1 MAATSVDTRT
11 RPVGASPPV
20 DAATFWAT
28 EWASAL
34 ARNGERAASD
44 AERLELP
51 PLALAVAG
59 DGDGDDDV
67 WTLRRSDRGL
77 EAVPGGDATPLRVT
91 LDGDAFTDLVH
102 ERRTALGLAV
112 AGRLDGDGA
121 SKDAFY
127 TWDAVLR
134 SALDG
139 RGVHRAGDVTLRA
152 LDGSPLDLDQRF
164 DVGDLGDLGDLRDS
178 GDPGDRSAEAAHFL
192 AEAGFLLLQGVFSS
206 DEIDAIDA
214 DLLRATEAVRPA
226 DGQSWWAST
235 DSGERYPCRILD
247 LADRSAALRG
257 LFADPRYLAI
267 GELLDDGHRPGDPFG
282 EHFADVTAEGLV
294 KKVGSVDGLVCLPWH
309 KDCQRGGHSMYCS
322 GLTVGICLTPV
333 DEAHGGLDVM
343 AGSHRANIASV
354 QVDRGLDLP
363 SVRLRADRGDLTV
376 HMSCALH
383 RSTHPASLE
392 RRVVYS
398 GFTLP
403 PRPGEHRGEGRQ
415 QRLREERAA
424 VGDPGAARRV
434 TSRTGQRGPRP

>member
-11 RPVGASPPV
+11 RPVGAAPPV
-20 DAATFWAT
+20 DAATFWET
-28 EWASAL
+28 EWTAAV
-34 ARNGERAASD
+34 ARNGERAAAD
-44 AERLELP
+44 AERLDLP
-51 PLALAVAG
+51 PLALAV
-59 DGDGDDDV
+59 DGAV
-67 WTLRRSDRGL
+67 WTLRRRDRRLEVVPGSDR
-77 EAVPGGDATPLRVT
+77 DATTRRVT
-91 LDGDAFTDLVH
+91 LDGDAFADLVH
-102 ERRTALGLAV
+102 ERRTAMGLAV
-112 AGRLDGDGA
+112 AGRIDGDGA
-121 SKDAFY
+121 SHAAFHA
-127 TWDAVLR
+127 WDAVLR

-139 RGVHRAGDVTLRA
+139 RGVHRPGDISLRS

-164 DVGDLGDLGDLRDS
+164 HLGELGEL
-178 GDPGDRSAEAAHFL
+178 GGVGDRSAEAAHFL
-192 AEAGFLLLQGVFSS
+192 AEAGFLLLQGVFTSE
-206 DEIDAIDA
+206 EIDAIDA
-214 DLLRATEAVRPA
+214 DLLRATEAARPG

-235 DSGERYPCRILD
+235 DAGERYPCRILD
-247 LADRSAALRG
+247 FADRSATLRD
-257 LFADPRYLAI
+257 LFVDPRYLAI

-383 RSTHPASLE
+383 RSTHPASSE

-403 PRPGEHRGEGRQ
+403 PRPGEHRGEEAQ
-415 QRLREERAA
+415 QLRLRSERAA
-424 VGDPGAARRV
+424 VGDPSTATRV
-434 TSRTGQRGPRP
+434 TSGTDRGRPLA